1 MCFDDRF
8 TKLDTPE
15 KFSKFFKINFVH
27 FFHTK
32 QKLMFGNRIN
42 AVSFGDVFATFSH
55 FFLKK

>member
-55 FFLKK
+55 FF